1 MMKSDRSSTVNDC
14 RGLAMLNPYGCGK
27 ILRLMYRFSV
37 VIENRERSYFRYL
50 LL

>member
-1 MMKSDRSSTVNDC
+1 
-14 RGLAMLNPYGCGK
+14 MLNPYGCGK